1 MYVLYVSDSS
11 SSAWL
16 CVRARRPVSPIG
28 SPHGGHHR
36 VLHAARARQA
46 VRLLKGGA
54 EAAFAHVQHHLEIN
68 PTHLV
73 GGNDLQSAYNEGD
86 RSAMW
91 DLLEGVPGLAGILAY
106 VVAIYGVVA
115 SIVLERPGIGPLRV
129 KNGTGYRQGCA
140 LAALLFCLRPIFSD
154 LFSRMK
160 KNLLKSGKTPI
171 WLPSLTRRPLRLL
184 HHAHWP
190 PPVYSLQNRSPMLPL

>member
-1 MYVLYVSDSS
+1 MARWAGRLVLV
-11 SSAWL
+11 
-16 CVRARRPVSPIG
+16 
-28 SPHGGHHR
+28 PHKAAIIEYFTQHER
-36 VLHAARARQA
+36 VKQFAFS
-46 VRLLKGGA
+46 KGGA
-54 EAAFAHVQHHLEIN
+54 EAAFAHVQRHLEIN

-106 VVAIYGVVA
+106 VVAVYGVVA

-140 LAALLFCLRPIFSD
+140 LAALLFCLVLHGTLLDVAARNPGLYISAFVDDTKFLGDVATVPAALGTHATLASTRSRPAA
-154 LFSRMK
+154 
-160 KNLLKSGKTPI
+160 P
-171 WLPSLTRRPLRLL
+171 
-184 HHAHWP
+184 
-190 PPVYSLQNRSPMLPL
+190 